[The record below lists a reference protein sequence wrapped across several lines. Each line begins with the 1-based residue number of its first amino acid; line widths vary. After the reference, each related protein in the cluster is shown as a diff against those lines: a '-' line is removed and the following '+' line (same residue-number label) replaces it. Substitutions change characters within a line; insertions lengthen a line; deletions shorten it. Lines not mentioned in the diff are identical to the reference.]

1 MRTYT
6 LTLTIIAGLSVGC
19 GSNGGPAGMS
29 DDDGTGGGPDA
40 GPGPGTGGPGDGDAP
55 FTKGVS
61 TLSGAA
67 TAGYIDGARKDA
79 QFSNP
84 VNVAYRDGIVYVA
97 DFDNGKLRVIDAT
110 THITRTLVAQ
120 QNFKRPFGMAFAPSG
135 MLYVSTDNDQSG
147 NHTLMSG
154 SIWRVD
160 IDAGTAV
167 VLANGLGRPRGLA
180 VLPDGRIAVADY
192 LHHVIELVDPHTG
205 QATTIAGAWDVR
217 GMVDG
222 AGAAARFSSPY
233 SLAVRAD
240 GKLIVTDFDNN
251 RIRLVGVDGATS
263 TLSGASDPGF
273 VDGTMAAARFSHPQ
287 GIVVAASGAVFIT
300 DPGNFRVRRI
310 TGDRVDTIAGNG
322 TGGHV
327 DSDDRLASELYGLEG
342 LAVTGDGT
350 MLYVADG
357 NRGDNVPYNRIRQ
370 VKLD

>member
-1 MRTYT
+1 MRTSI

-19 GSNGGPAGMS
+19 GSNGTPGGMG
-29 DDDGTGGGPDA
+29 DDDSPGGGPDA
-40 GPGPGTGGPGDGDAP
+40 GTGPGTGGPGDGDAP
-55 FTKGVS
+55 FTNGVS

-97 DFDNGKLRVIDAT
+97 DFDNGKLRTIDAT

-167 VLANGLGRPRGLA
+167 VLANGIGRPRGLA
-180 VLPDGRIAVADY
+180 VLPDGRIAAADY

-205 QATTIAGAWDVR
+205 QVTTIAGAWDAR

-251 RIRLVGVDGATS
+251 RIRVVGVDGATA
-263 TLSGASDPGF
+263 TLSGASDAGF

-287 GIVVAASGAVFIT
+287 GIVVAASGAVFLT
-300 DPGNFRVRRI
+300 DLGNFRVRRI
-310 TGDRVDTIAGNG
+310 VGDRVDTIAGNG